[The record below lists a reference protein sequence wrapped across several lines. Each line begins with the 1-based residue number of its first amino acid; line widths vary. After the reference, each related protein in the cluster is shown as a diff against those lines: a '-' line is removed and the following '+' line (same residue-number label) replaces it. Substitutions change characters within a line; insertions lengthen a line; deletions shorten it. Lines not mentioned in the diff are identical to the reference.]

1 MAYTMQQIVDMARI
15 PLNDTKKARYSDS
28 NLLSFTNVAVMRVL
42 ELRPDLLFGTA
53 YTIASSL
60 AMAGIFPLPDRFAQT
75 VADYVGGRAELKDED
90 ASTQARAQV
99 LMSLFTSE
107 LFG

>member
-1 MAYTMQQIVDMARI
+1 MAYTMQQIVDMSRV
-15 PLNDTKKARYSDS
+15 PLNDTKKARYSDT
-28 NLLSFTNVAVMRVL
+28 NLLSFANAAVMRVL

-60 AMAGIFPLPDRFAQT
+60 AMSGSFPLPDRFAQT

-99 LMSLFTSE
+99 LMGMFTAE
-107 LFG
+107 LLG